1 MLAWN
6 ALLIA
11 LIQKLVRAWEAAQLP
26 KESVSRMHPVG
37 LQRWIVTPPP
47 SLFLCSNQVSQST
60 FYPFCNSQCYLMKV
74 GKKNHIATLFNVAGI
89 YPWDRPILTLGN
101 H

>member
-37 LQRWIVTPPP
+37 LQRWIVPPP
-47 SLFLCSNQVSQST
+47 PPCFYVATKCPNRLFPL
-60 FYPFCNSQCYLMKV
+60 F
-74 GKKNHIATLFNVAGI
+74 ATANAI
-89 YPWDRPILTLGN
+89 
-101 H
+101 